1 MRVDYDK
8 VQAAVKALGN
18 VTDND
23 AFLAGFL
30 SAFNFPSATY
40 GRLVAS
46 TKKGVNQGLRIQGN
60 GGVYFLASP
69 AASLNSEF
77 NIIKKNSN
85 LSKIK
90 EAFIVIVNETDVLA
104 YERETGEMLESSKR
118 DLHRY
123 IEFFFSLLG
132 I

>member
-23 AFLAGFL
+23 TFLAGFL

-40 GRLVAS
+40 DRLVAS
-46 TKKGVNQGLRIQGN
+46 TQKGINQGLRIQGN

-77 NIIKKNSN
+77 NIIKKNSD

-90 EAFIVIVNETDVLA
+90 EAF
-104 YERETGEMLESSKR
+104 
-118 DLHRY
+118 HRY
-123 IEFFFSLLG
+123 RQ
-132 I
+132 